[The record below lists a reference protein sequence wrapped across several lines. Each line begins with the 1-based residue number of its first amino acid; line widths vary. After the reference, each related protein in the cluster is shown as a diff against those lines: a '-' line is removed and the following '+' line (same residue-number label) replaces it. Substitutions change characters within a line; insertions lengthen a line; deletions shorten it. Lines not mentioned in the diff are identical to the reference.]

1 MRKLFLR
8 SWSWFRGLIRA
19 AGGGGEFLCDTCRYD
34 HGNACHRRERPNAV
48 RCEDYR
54 AN

>member
-19 AGGGGEFLCDTCRYD
+19 AGGGSEFLCDTCRYD